1 MKHISANLP
10 PAARSAKST
19 HSKPAPRSA
28 MRSDPVVPLTT
39 TARVKVDIVR
49 QTDTNA
55 IQQALG
61 HYDAMTDHP
70 TLPTPVPTQ
79 DVFKAAVDDLA
90 AKKVVADAATAAAVQ
105 ATADKNTAR
114 TLMNKYY
121 TTRGSYVDANAGGDS
136 RVIISAA
143 MGVRATGTPTGNLPA
158 PLNLSVLLNGT
169 PGEAVLNWEQ
179 VAVARGYNIQFSLAT
194 TPDRHWDLVA
204 TVGVVGTATLP
215 GLMLGQV
222 YAFQVAA
229 VGGASGQSPW
239 SLEVTR
245 MAA

>member
-1 MKHISANLP
+1 MRHLSDNLP
-10 PAARSAKST
+10 TAARSAKST
-19 HSKPAPRSA
+19 KTKPAKRDA
-28 MRSDPVVPLTT
+28 VTTDPVAPLTT
-39 TARVKVDIVR
+39 NARVKVDFVR

-70 TLPTPVPTQ
+70 TLTDPVPPQ

-90 AKKVVADAATAAAVQ
+90 AKKAVSDAANAAALQ
-105 ATADKNTAR
+105 ATADKNAAR
-114 TLMNKYY
+114 TLVNKYY
-121 TTRGSYVDANAGGDS
+121 TTRGSYVDTMAGGDS

-143 MGVRATGTPTGNLPA
+143 MGVRASGSPTGNLPA
-158 PLNLSVLLNGT
+158 PLNLTVVLNGT
-169 PGEAVLNWEQ
+169 PGSAVLTWEQ
-179 VAVARGYNIQFSLAT
+179 VAGARGYIIQFSLAT
-194 TPDRHWDLVA
+194 TADRHWDLIA

-215 GLMLGQV
+215 DLTLGQV

-229 VGGASGQSPW
+229 VGGTSGQSPW
-239 SLEVTR
+239 STEATR